1 MSALNT
7 LNPKA
12 PRSLFDRLVLAGV
25 LLLAVLWMGPML
37 WVLALSLK
45 PNELLMSRA
54 DVFLGPPYT
63 VENFTDIL
71 QSSMVFRWLGNSAI
85 VALTQTVG
93 VLVLSSLAGYGFAR
107 TEFPG
112 RRWLYALVLIGLA
125 VPGQAIFIPLH
136 RMMSALDLQN
146 THAGLLL
153 PGLAAPF
160 GVYLMTQY
168 FRAIP
173 TELEEA
179 ALLDNASRFKTFWRV
194 TLPLTLPAQAT
205 LGIFTFLGS
214 WNDYVWPLVIATK
227 PEMYTLT
234 RGLASMQSNYAQ
246 SEGLGFLMAQA
257 VFAAIPVLLVYA
269 FFQKYLVTA
278 VAGTGRR

>member
-1 MSALNT
+1 MM
-7 LNPKA
+7 KQD
-12 PRSLFDRLVLAGV
+12 RSWFERGVLAGL
-25 LLLAVLWMGPML
+25 LLLALFWLLPML

-63 VENFTDIL
+63 LENFGDIL

-85 VALTQTVG
+85 VALTQTAG

-112 RRWLYALVLIGLA
+112 RRWLYGLVLIGLA

-136 RMMSALDLQN
+136 RMMATLDLQN
-146 THAGLLL
+146 THAGLIL

-173 TELEEA
+173 AELEEA

-194 TLPLTLPAQAT
+194 LLPLTLPAQAT

-257 VFAAIPVLLVYA
+257 IFAAAPVLLVYA
-269 FFQKYLVTA
+269 FFQKFLVTA